1 MSKAV
6 DPFRVTNTL
15 DPSVLEVIAHRL
27 EARGR
32 HPSFAKPLADYL
44 DRMAIDTRGE
54 VLDLGCGTGIAARAI
69 AGRPGFKG
77 SVLGIDLSDHLVQAA
92 TRFAANEGLND
103 RVRFKVGDSQSLDL
117 PPASFDAVIAHTLV
131 SHLDNPA
138 MVLAE
143 MRRVLRPDG
152 VIGIFDGDYASL
164 TFELGDEQR
173 SRQMDDAI
181 IASLVTNPRILR
193 QMPRLLKQA
202 GFAVAAVMPS
212 IITEAGRADFWKS
225 SIESYAAI
233 VPSAGLITQAEAAE
247 WRDEL
252 MAISARGEFFSSC
265 VYYAYVASKSAG

>member
-6 DPFRVTNTL
+6 DPFRVTDQL
-15 DPSVLEVIAHRL
+15 QPSVLEAIALRL
-27 EARGR
+27 EKRGH
-32 HPSFAKPLADYL
+32 HPAFAKPLTDYL
-44 DRMAIDTRGE
+44 DRMGIDTRND

-69 AGRPGFKG
+69 ANRPGFKG
-77 SVLGIDLSDHLVQAA
+77 SVLGIDLSGHLVQAA
-92 TRFAANEGLND
+92 TRLAANEGLSD

-117 PPASFDAVIAHTLV
+117 PPASFDAVTAHTLF
-131 SHLDNPA
+131 SHLDDPSK
-138 MVLAE
+138 VLAE
-143 MRRVLRPDG
+143 MRRVLRPG
-152 VIGIFDGDYASL
+152 GIIGIFDGDYASM
-164 TFELGDEQR
+164 TFELGDEQQ

-212 IITEAGRADFWKS
+212 IITEAGRADFWKG

-252 MAISARGEFFSSC
+252 MAISARGEFFGSC
-265 VYYAYVASKSAG
+265 VYYAYVASKSAD